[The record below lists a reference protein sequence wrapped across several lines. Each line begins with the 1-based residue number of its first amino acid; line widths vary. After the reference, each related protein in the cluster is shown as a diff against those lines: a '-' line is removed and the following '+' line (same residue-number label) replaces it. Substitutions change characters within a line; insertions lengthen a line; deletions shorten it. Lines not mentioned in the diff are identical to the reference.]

1 MEGSQEKSF
10 QKRDVAYKTSVF
22 DVLNR
27 ELVMDG
33 MFSHI
38 IFGNIKVS
46 RANIIATLVNK
57 QELPNCTAGII
68 DDGTGRVLLK
78 SFEKIG
84 MFANIDI
91 GDPLVVIGRIR
102 EFGGERYIMPEIVKK
117 LQSSEW
123 ISIRKAELERSGVAS
138 KPKASV
144 AGAENP
150 DAGAGEG
157 ILSLIRE
164 LDDGNGAFIDKV
176 IKMSN
181 NTNADAVLNTLLEN
195 GDIFEVNPGKV
206 KVLE

>member
-1 MEGSQEKSF
+1 
-10 QKRDVAYKTSVF
+10 
-22 DVLNR
+22 
-27 ELVMDG
+27 
-33 MFSHI
+33 
-38 IFGNIKVS
+38 
-46 RANIIATLVNK
+46 
-57 QELPNCTAGII
+57 
-68 DDGTGRVLLK
+68 
-78 SFEKIG
+78 